1 MEKQTMEATQAIQ
14 NFIEVTGREKEL
26 KAELKVLGEEKSGL
40 QEIILAHFEQNSI
53 QNIKQN
59 GVTVYLKREL
69 WAGREERVSNEE
81 AAQALNDAGLSEYIG
96 PTTQSL
102 SAYLRELDKE
112 GEPLPEKLRGKIK
125 LTETYK
131 IQARRS

>member
-1 MEKQTMEATQAIQ
+1 M
-14 NFIEVTGREKEL
+14 
-26 KAELKVLGEEKSGL
+26 KVLGEEKSGL